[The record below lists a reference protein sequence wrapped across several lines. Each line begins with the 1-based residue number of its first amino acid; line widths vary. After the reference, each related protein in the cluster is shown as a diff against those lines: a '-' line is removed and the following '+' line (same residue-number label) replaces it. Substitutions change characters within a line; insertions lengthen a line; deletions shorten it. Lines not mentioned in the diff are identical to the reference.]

1 MKLYITSILLAI
13 GLITQ
18 VACTQNQILA
28 SMEGALA
35 ATQVTLTVLEAENPA
50 NAPLYAEISDAIS
63 NLPSAFQA
71 TSIELSTNDP
81 EALKYT
87 KIASYFAASLQ
98 NIDSLPPDAR
108 AICKGIVDAIQAFLG
123 TLQPATS
130 SKSVTATNAGSKPII
145 VPAKDLSTIYSITER
160 LNKLREKSIL
170 HKK

>member
-1 MKLYITSILLAI
+1 M
-13 GLITQ
+13 TQ

-35 ATQVTLTVLEAENPA
+35 ATQVTLTVLESENPSNA
-50 NAPLYAEISDAIS
+50 NLYGQVSDAIA

-98 NIDSLPPDAR
+98 NIDALSPDAR

-123 TLQPATS
+123 TFQPS
-130 SKSVTATNAGSKPII
+130 KSNKSVTDTNVASKPII
-145 VPAKDLSTIYSITER
+145 VPAKDLSTIFSITER
-160 LNKLREKSIL
+160 ISKLREKSLL
-170 HKK
+170 HKN